1 MRAFVCS
8 YLDDGSQRECG
19 AIVARLVSAS
29 GGRLRSIPA
38 ATAHLTYAFIA
49 ALPEPALPSLQHAIE
64 RAAAAARRL
73 TATLGPPTI
82 LYGGRE
88 ARLVHLPVTSNGD
101 EVAAVA
107 RAMADAAGGALPG
120 VAIVPTPA
128 PHVTLARFR
137 RGTRRREAHMV
148 ADLLAHEMDTIRLDV
163 QIAAAHIVESLQGP
177 DGPRYVVRY
186 TAGFR
191 DR

>member
-8 YLDDGSQRECG
+8 YLDEESQRESG
-19 AIVARLVSAS
+19 AIIARLVAVSE
-29 GGRLRSIPA
+29 GRLHSIPA

-49 ALPEPALPSLQHAIE
+49 TLPEPSLPALQHAIE
-64 RAAAAARRL
+64 RAAAAARQVA
-73 TATLGPPTI
+73 ATVGPPAI

-88 ARLVHLPVTSNGD
+88 ARLVHLPVTSNGE

-107 RAMADAAGGALPG
+107 RAMADAAGRALPD
-120 VAIVPTPA
+120 VAIAPTPA

-148 ADLLAHEMDTIRLDV
+148 ADLIAHEMDTIRLDV
-163 QIAAAHIVESLQGP
+163 QIAAAHIVESQQGP
-177 DGPRYVVRY
+177 NGPRYVIRHTTVF
-186 TAGFR
+186 GEP
-191 DR
+191 